1 MVFGYP
7 KAYRTDT
14 PATTIEVTPVTG
26 SDNTYTFTMPDYPAT
41 VEAKYE
47 KIPYAVS
54 FAAPANGSLALDTAG
69 TSLTSGTELVPGTTV
84 TLTTTPATGYRL
96 AFWLPEGLPHGCI
109 RHNGGVV
116 TPVAGRDNAYSFT
129 VPEYPVTVEAVYEKI
144 PYAVTFSAP
153 ANGTLALDTAG
164 TSLTSG
170 TKLISGTEVTLKVA
184 PATGYRVVFGSLKV
198 YCTNEAAKNLQL
210 DPVSGESGEYTF
222 TMPGE
227 PVTVDVEFE
236 AKPAQLSS
244 DTRLR
249 SLQYKVGTDNSGT
262 FIPVPDFTAARKEYT
277 VTLPSATADNAQIT
291 LSGTPAD
298 VGATLPSDA
307 VTVTLSDGSRYLP

>member
-1 MVFGYP
+1 MKRYISLWLVCLLAVFSLTAWAQEGTGTKAQPNFPALPFTLTFAAPAEGSASFSISADDKTLTAPTTLYSGTKVTITTVPAAGYRMVFGYP

-96 AFWLPEGLPHGCI
+96 AFGYPKAY
-109 RHNGGVV
+109 RTDASATMVVV

-184 PATGYRVVFGSLKV
+184 PATGYRVVLG
-198 YCTNEAAKNLQL
+198 
-210 DPVSGESGEYTF
+210 
-222 TMPGE
+222 
-227 PVTVDVEFE
+227 
-236 AKPAQLSS
+236 
-244 DTRLR
+244 
-249 SLQYKVGTDNSGT
+249 
-262 FIPVPDFTAARKEYT
+262 
-277 VTLPSATADNAQIT
+277 
-291 LSGTPAD
+291 
-298 VGATLPSDA
+298 
-307 VTVTLSDGSRYLP
+307 